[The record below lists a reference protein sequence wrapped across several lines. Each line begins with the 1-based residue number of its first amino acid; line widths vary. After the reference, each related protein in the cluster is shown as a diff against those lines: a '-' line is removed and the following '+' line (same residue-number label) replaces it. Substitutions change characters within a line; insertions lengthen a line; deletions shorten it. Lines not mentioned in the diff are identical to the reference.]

1 MCESSRAI
9 CVFAVFVGL
18 STSPLFAQQASAPA
32 SAPKRLALRAGHLID
47 GKSDVPLSNALI
59 LIEEEKIVS
68 VTPGGNAPAGVEV
81 IDLSHATVLPGFVD
95 AHTHVLLQ
103 GDITAEDYDQQLLK
117 QSIPYRAI
125 LAARNAQ
132 IALSHGFTVLRD
144 LETEGA
150 MYADV
155 DVKKAINNGEIPGPH
170 MQVATR
176 AMAPTGMYGPL
187 GYSWEIRIP
196 RGVQYVDGAEEI
208 RKAVREQIMYGADW
222 IKYYSDHGYFYG
234 PDGALHSH
242 VNFTDE
248 EAKAIVDET
257 HRLGK
262 KVAAHAIGSDG
273 IAAAL
278 KAGADTIE
286 HGDGLTE
293 PQMVEMA
300 RRGIYWVPTVAVG
313 AYVASGRQ
321 GNWPKMVE
329 TEKAAFQL
337 ALKKSVKIVL
347 GTDAGGF
354 DWRDLNQA
362 KEFEYYVNYGMTP
375 SDAIRSATTSAAEL
389 LGWSDKM
396 GTVEAGKWADLVAV
410 SLDPLKDITELQRV
424 KFVMKSGSVFKNDFL
439 DRGH

>member
-1 MCESSRAI
+1 MTGPYLSKLLAVALLFSASSVMVHAQVSPQKR
-9 CVFAVFVGL
+9 FAV
-18 STSPLFAQQASAPA
+18 
-32 SAPKRLALRAGHLID
+32 RAGRLMD
-47 GKSDVPLSNALI
+47 GKSDAPIANAVI
-59 LIEEEKIVS
+59 LIEGDKIIS
-68 VTPGGNAPAGVEV
+68 VTAGGPVPAGAEL
-81 IDLSHATVLPGFVD
+81 IDLSKYTVLPGLVD

-103 GDITAEDYDQQLLK
+103 GDVTAEDYDKQLLK

-155 DVKKAINNGEIPGPH
+155 DVKQAIANGEIPGPH

-196 RGVQYVDGAEEI
+196 QGVQYVDGPEEA
-208 RKAVREQIMYGADW
+208 RKAVREQAMFGADW
-222 IKYYSDHGYFYG
+222 IKYYSDHGYFYE
-234 PDGALHSH
+234 PDGVLHSH
-242 VNFTDE
+242 VNFSDE
-248 EAKAIVDET
+248 EAKAIVEEA
-257 HRLGK
+257 HRIGR
-262 KVAAHAIGSDG
+262 KVAAHAVGSDG

-278 KAGADTIE
+278 RAGVDSIE

-293 PQMVEMA
+293 PQMEEMA
-300 RRGIYWVPTVAVG
+300 RRGIYWVPTIAVG
-313 AYVASGRQ
+313 IYVASGRQ
-321 GNWPKMVE
+321 GNWPKMIE

-337 ALKKSVKIVL
+337 ALRKGVKIVL

-354 DWRDLNQA
+354 DWKDLNQA

-375 SDAIRSATTSAAEL
+375 QQAIRSATTTAAEL

-410 SLDPLKDITELQRV
+410 SGDPLKDITELQRV
-424 KFVMKSGSVFKNDFL
+424 KFVMKSGAVFK
-439 DRGH
+439 RESQ